1 MKRKKRKR
9 QKSELLKQKKQN
21 DRKERKIMTPNFLN
35 PEQLEEKI
43 GYKFSDISILEEAL
57 THSSY
62 SNELSQKHIECRC
75 NERLEFLGDSVLSII
90 VSEYLFEQYSAEAE
104 GKLTNR
110 RRELVCEKAL
120 AHYSDKLSLGDYL
133 RLGRGEDKNGGR
145 RNKSI
150 LADAF
155 EALLAAIYLDAGV
168 DGKTEVSKFLLPYI
182 KNEMSASAIS
192 GESID
197 YKTLLQQFTQ
207 QTDGELPEYVE
218 ISESGPAH
226 MKKFEIEVRLNN
238 NIIGRG
244 KGKTKKE
251 AEQNAAEEACRLFEI
266 SC

>member
-1 MKRKKRKR
+1 M
-9 QKSELLKQKKQN
+9 S
-21 DRKERKIMTPNFLN
+21 DNFVN
-35 PEQLEEKI
+35 SEQLEKNI
-43 GYKFSDISILEEAL
+43 GYTFKNKDILEEAL

-62 SNELSQKHIECRC
+62 SNELSQKKIERRC

-90 VSEYLFEQYSAEAE
+90 VSEYLYAQYDAEAE

-120 AHYSDKLSLGDYL
+120 AHYSKKLELGKYL
-133 RLGRGEDKNGGR
+133 KLGRGEDRNGGR
-145 RNKSI
+145 ENKSI

-155 EALLAAIYLDAGV
+155 EALLAAIYLDAGAN
-168 DGKTEVSKFLLPYI
+168 GKKEVSKFLLPYI
-182 KNEMSASAIS
+182 KNEISSASIS

-218 ISESGPAH
+218 ISETGPAH
-226 MKKFEIEVRLNN
+226 MKKFEVEVRLNN
-238 NIIGRG
+238 NVIGKG
-244 KGKTKKE
+244 IGKTKKE

>member
-1 MKRKKRKR
+1 M
-9 QKSELLKQKKQN
+9 S
-21 DRKERKIMTPNFLN
+21 DNFVCS
-35 PEQLEEKI
+35 EQLEKKI
-43 GYKFSDISILEEAL
+43 GYTFKNKSILEEAL

-62 SNELSQKHIECRC
+62 SNELSQKKIEKRC

-90 VSEYLFEQYSAEAE
+90 VSEYLYEQYDAEAE

-120 AHYSDKLSLGDYL
+120 AHYSNKLGLGQYL
-133 RLGRGEDKNGGR
+133 KLGRGEDRNGGR
-145 RNKSI
+145 ENKSI

-155 EALLAAIYLDAGV
+155 EALLAAIYLDAGAN
-168 DGKTEVSKFLLPYI
+168 GKKEVSRFLLPYI
-182 KNEMSASAIS
+182 KNEMSVAAIS

-218 ISESGPAH
+218 ISETGPAH
-226 MKKFEIEVRLNN
+226 MKNFEIEVRLNN
-238 NIIGRG
+238 NVIGRG

>member
-1 MKRKKRKR
+1 MAENIK
-9 QKSELLKQKKQN
+9 N
-21 DRKERKIMTPNFLN
+21 AGF
-35 PEQLEEKI
+35 LEEKI
-43 GYKFSDISILEEAL
+43 GYTFKNKSILEEAL

-62 SNELSQKHIECRC
+62 SNELSQKHIEKPC

-90 VSEYLFEQYSAEAE
+90 VSEYLYAQYISEAE

-120 AHYSDKLSLGDYL
+120 AHYANKLELGKYL
-133 RLGRGEDKNGGR
+133 MLGRGEDKNGGR
-145 RNKSI
+145 ENKSI

-155 EALLAAIYLDAGV
+155 EALLAAIYLDAASE
-168 DGKTEVSKFLLPYI
+168 GKKEVSKFLLPYI
-182 KNEMSASAIS
+182 KNEMSVASIS

-218 ISESGPAH
+218 ISETGPAH
-226 MKKFEIEVRLNN
+226 MKNFEIEVRLNN

-251 AEQNAAEEACRLFEI
+251 AEQKAAEEACRLFEI

>member
-1 MKRKKRKR
+1 MAESF
-9 QKSELLKQKKQN
+9 KSSEYLEKQ
-21 DRKERKIMTPNFLN
+21 
-35 PEQLEEKI
+35 I
-43 GYKFSDISILEEAL
+43 GYCFTNKSLLEEAL

-62 SNELSQKHIECRC
+62 SNELSQKRIERRC

-90 VSEYLFEQYSAEAE
+90 VSEYLFEQYSGEAE

-120 AHYSDKLSLGDYL
+120 AHYANKLGLGDYL
-133 RLGRGEDKNGGR
+133 MLGRGEDRNGGR
-145 RNKSI
+145 ENKSI

-155 EALLAAIYLDAGV
+155 EALLAAMYLDAGAN
-168 DGKTEVSKFLLPYI
+168 GKKEVSRFLLPYI
-182 KNEMSASAIS
+182 KNEMSAASIS

-218 ISESGPAH
+218 ISETGPAH
-226 MKKFEIEVRLNN
+226 MKNFEVEVRLNN

-251 AEQNAAEEACRLFEI
+251 AEQNAAEEACKLFEI